1 MQSLAKDIRSEI
13 ISVVTQNGGHLS
25 ANLGV
30 VELTLALHRVF
41 DFPKDKLLFDVGHQ
55 SYTHKILSGRRK
67 IFQRFAKR
75 TVFRAF
81 ATPKKVSTTHLSQG
95 TAVTVLLRQ

>member
-1 MQSLAKDIRSEI
+1 MQSIAKEIRSEI

-55 SYTHKILSGRRK
+55 SYTHKILSGRAEN
-67 IFQRFAKR
+67 F
-75 TVFRAF
+75 
-81 ATPKKVSTTHLSQG
+81 ST
-95 TAVTVLLRQ
+95 LRQ